1 MIRAFTFWIGC
12 HGGQTNVETAAHGRT
27 LGHHQAVVTATEA
40 QAKGRTP
47 SDPQPKRVDRY
58 SLCAQDRHTLGG
70 PAPRNGLWLRDDL
83 LASFARLGGGGRV
96 GRITLGAAQRTQR
109 CRRDR
114 LVTGSRRQR
123 LSARRFWGA
132 KTGPSPVDRRKNGS
146 KHHTITDANG
156 VPLAVC
162 VTAANKNDITQL
174 LPLVDAI
181 PAIAGKPGRPR
192 KRPDAVQGDRGY
204 DSNLHRRALESRR
217 IEPIL
222 ARRYTEHGSG
232 LGVTRW
238 VVERTLSWLHQFRRL
253 RVRYERRSDIH
264 EAFLKIGCCL
274 ICSRIIENRFC

>member
-1 MIRAFTFWIGC
+1 M
-12 HGGQTNVETAAHGRT
+12 
-27 LGHHQAVVTATEA
+27 
-40 QAKGRTP
+40 
-47 SDPQPKRVDRY
+47 
-58 SLCAQDRHTLGG
+58 
-70 PAPRNGLWLRDDL
+70 
-83 LASFARLGGGGRV
+83 
-96 GRITLGAAQRTQR
+96 
-109 CRRDR
+109 
-114 LVTGSRRQR
+114 
-123 LSARRFWGA
+123 
-132 KTGPSPVDRRKNGS
+132 
-146 KHHTITDANG
+146 
-156 VPLAVC
+156 
-162 VTAANKNDITQL
+162 TAANKNDITQL